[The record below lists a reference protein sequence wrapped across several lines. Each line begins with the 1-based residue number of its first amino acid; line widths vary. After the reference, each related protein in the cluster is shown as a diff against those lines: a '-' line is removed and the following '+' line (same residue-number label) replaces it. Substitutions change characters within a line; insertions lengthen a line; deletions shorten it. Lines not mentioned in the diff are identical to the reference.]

1 MDRLYR
7 NVEEF
12 TLDFNFL
19 PISEARQHLKDMSSE
34 EITEFKESLG
44 QIRQM
49 IKDTL
54 LEEKLDEYIVQEVE
68 KFLEELREKENRIA
82 YKLL

>member
-19 PISEARQHLKDMSSE
+19 PISEARQHLKEMSSE
-34 EITEFKESLG
+34 EVTEFKESLS

-54 LEEKLDEYIVQEVE
+54 V
-68 KFLEELREKENRIA
+68 
-82 YKLL
+82 

>member
-1 MDRLYR
+1 MERLYR

-12 TLDFNFL
+12 TIDFNFL
-19 PISEARQHLKDMSSE
+19 PINEARQHLKEMSTE

-54 LEEKLDEYIVQEVE
+54 LEEQLDEFIVQEVE
-68 KFLEELREKENRIA
+68 KFLEELRDKESRIA